1 MGAMRGTQLQCRQV
15 QAIDGDKAM
24 ELHEIRYY
32 LALSET
38 LNFTRAAEACNVTQP
53 ALTRAIKSLEDK
65 LGGNL
70 IHRERGNTHLTD
82 LGRLMKPYFEEMF
95 GHMAE
100 AKKRAESFV
109 KLTESRLTIGL
120 MCTIG
125 PANLVDLVA
134 GFNGDHRGIELY
146 IKDGTACR
154 LEALLTQGEIDV
166 AICCTPDAPSD
177 ALHALSLFRERFRI
191 AVAPTHPLAQ
201 LERVT
206 IPDLEGQNYLCRV
219 NCEYLGYIRDFR
231 ESMGIETRRVY
242 ASERDDWI
250 QCMVLA
256 GLGFTIIPEFA
267 VTVPGLVVLP
277 LVEPEFV
284 REVNLVTVR
293 GRPHSPAVGAFVL
306 ACRRYPWA
314 EKLGTGMR
322 TKMLH

>member
-1 MGAMRGTQLQCRQV
+1 
-15 QAIDGDKAM
+15 M

-65 LGGNL
+65 LGGTL

-82 LGRLMKPYFEEMF
+82 LGRLMLPYFSEMF
-95 GHMAE
+95 GHME
-100 AKKRAESFV
+100 KAKRRAEGFV

-125 PANLVDLVA
+125 PANLVNLIA
-134 GFNGDHRGIELY
+134 GFNGEHRGIELY
-146 IKDGTACR
+146 IRDGTAR
-154 LEALLTQGEIDV
+154 QLEAQLTEGEIDV
-166 AICCTPDAPSD
+166 AIYCSPDAPSE

-191 AVAPTHPLAQ
+191 AVAPSHPLAQ

-219 NCEYLGYIRDFR
+219 NCEYLGYIRDIR
-231 ESMGIETRRVY
+231 QSMGVEIRRIY

-284 REVNLVTVR
+284 REINLVTVR
-293 GRPHSPAVGAFVL
+293 GRPHSSAVGAFVH
-306 ACRRYPWA
+306 ACRRHPWA
-314 EKLGTGMR
+314 ETLGAGARIQTF
-322 TKMLH
+322 H

>member
-1 MGAMRGTQLQCRQV
+1 
-15 QAIDGDKAM
+15 M

-38 LNFTRAAEACNVTQP
+38 LNFTRAAEVCNVTQP
-53 ALTRAIKSLEDK
+53 ALTRAIRSLEDK
-65 LGGNL
+65 LGGTL

-82 LGRLMKPYFEEMF
+82 LGRLMLPYFSEMF

-109 KLTESRLTIGL
+109 KLREARLAVGL

-134 GFNGDHRGIELY
+134 GFNDEHQGIELY
-146 IKDGTACR
+146 LKDGTACQ

-166 AICCTPDAPSD
+166 AIYCKPEAPSE
-177 ALHALSLFRERFRI
+177 ALHTLPLYRERFMV
-191 AVAPTHPLAQ
+191 AVAPGHQLARLDQ
-201 LERVT
+201 VT
-206 IPDLEGQNYLCRV
+206 IPDIDGENYLCRV
-219 NCEYLGYIRDFR
+219 NCEYLGYIRDIR
-231 ESMGIETRRVY
+231 ESMGVEIRRIY
-242 ASERDDWI
+242 SSERDDWI

-267 VTVPGLVVLP
+267 VTVPGLAIRP

-284 REVNLVTVR
+284 REINLVTVR
-293 GRPHSPAVGAFVL
+293 GRPHSPAVGAFVH
-306 ACRRYPWA
+306 ACRRHPWA
-314 EKLGTGMR
+314 ARLGAGVGRGT
-322 TKMLH
+322 LH